1 MELSELLDAERVR
14 CQCPIQSKKRT
25 LQTLAELLSA
35 SLHAG
40 SSDADADSGKSK
52 LGNDDAASDQ
62 LSALKKSGRRLMRKV
77 DKPARADRSAEAG
90 KADIVDGLS
99 DRHILEAL
107 NSRERLGSTA
117 LGHGVA
123 LPHSRM
129 AGIQSPMAAML
140 TLAEGVDFQSDDGE
154 PVDLVV
160 GLLVPEECN
169 DEHLQILASLAKSFS
184 DEQLRNRL
192 REFNDSAALVSHLQ
206 SLSAS
211 NTDASNNGSSG

>member
-35 SLHAG
+35 SLHGGSAG
-40 SSDADADSGKSK
+40 ADASSGKSK
-52 LGNDDAASDQ
+52 AGNDDTASEQ
-62 LSALKKSGRRLMRKV
+62 LSALKKSGMRLIRKV
-77 DKPARADRSAEAG
+77 DKPAKAERSAEAG
-90 KADIVDGLS
+90 RADNIEGLS

-129 AGIQSPMAAML
+129 A
-140 TLAEGVDFQSDDGE
+140 
-154 PVDLVV
+154 
-160 GLLVPEECN
+160 C
-169 DEHLQILASLAKSFS
+169 
-184 DEQLRNRL
+184 
-192 REFNDSAALVSHLQ
+192 
-206 SLSAS
+206 
-211 NTDASNNGSSG
+211 